1 MPSPFGVIVNFIVK
15 VAKMVN
21 EENNYVTIIDLFHIT
36 DCNNTGGFHWVSSL
50 ASRGFLWGS
59 CNWDNHTIMIALR
72 AKYLSGTDARCNQ
85 YC

>member
-1 MPSPFGVIVNFIVK
+1 MIK

-21 EENNYVTIIDLFHIT
+21 EKNNYVTIIGLFHIT
-36 DCNNTGGFHWVSSL
+36 DYNDTGGFHWVSYP

-59 CNWDNHTIMIALR
+59 CNWDIHTILIALR
-72 AKYLSGTDARCNQ
+72 AKYLSGTDVRCNQ